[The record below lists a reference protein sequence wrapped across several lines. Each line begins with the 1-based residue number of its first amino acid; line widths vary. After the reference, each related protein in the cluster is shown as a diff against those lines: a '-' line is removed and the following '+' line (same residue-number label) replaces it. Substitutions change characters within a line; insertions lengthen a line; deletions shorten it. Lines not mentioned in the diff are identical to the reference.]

1 MINKSQLRGDKM
13 LKISF
18 NATEN
23 TLKGIDTYFNFNYLD
38 EWFEDDLVK
47 QMIEDV
53 DKSKVLS
60 PNCIESPVLGQIP
73 PTKLSGG
80 VKALI
85 LMLKQ
90 PELEIW
96 ATACGD
102 NCAKWIVE
110 ISKIHTISIVLE
122 HFMQF
127 PYDFHGIC
135 TETDE
140 RITTL
145 DDYRRCAINAIS
157 AY

>member
-1 MINKSQLRGDKM
+1 MMN
-13 LKISF
+13 ISF
-18 NATEN
+18 NATEK
-23 TLKGIDTYFNFNYLD
+23 TLKGVDSYFDFNYLD
-38 EWFEDDLVK
+38 EWLENDLIK

-60 PNCIESPVLGQIP
+60 ASCIESPVLGQIP

-85 LMLKQ
+85 LMLMQ

-102 NCAKWIVE
+102 NCAKWIIE
-110 ISKIHTISIVLE
+110 ISKQHDINIVLE
-122 HFMQF
+122 HFMDF
-127 PYDFHGIC
+127 PYDFDAVC
-135 TETDE
+135 VETGR
-140 RITTL
+140 RISTI
-145 DDYRRCAINAIS
+145 DDYRRCAIDAIS